1 MEVAACMNI
10 INLYLE
16 TTISFPTFAVG
27 STSGAASTVKSNDLF
42 FIAALSPFRD
52 FSLFLY

>member
-1 MEVAACMNI
+1 MEVATCMNI
-10 INLYLE
+10 INIYLE

-27 STSGAASTVKSNDLF
+27 SMSDAAPTVKSNDLS
-42 FIAALSPFRD
+42 FIAALPPFRD